1 MRKIW
6 SLVLYFLGVTLIV
19 LTSSKLFVKQSE
31 EFTQTNHMIIF
42 VADATALCI
51 KMLPF
56 LFNQGGIKKCIDY
69 FDDQY
74 FVPKNDEEATITE
87 ECVRVCKR
95 NFRAFAFVA
104 ILADVWWNIAP
115 IFDNEYN
122 LPLDIWLPYDPKSGP
137 VTFYVTY
144 IFTVTGKLSTY

>member
-1 MRKIW
+1 MRMIW

-42 VADATALCI
+42 VADATDLYI

-56 LFNQGGIKKCIDY
+56 WFNQGGIKKCIDY

-104 ILADVWWNIAP
+104 ILADVWWNNH
-115 IFDNEYN
+115 F
-122 LPLDIWLPYDPKSGP
+122 
-137 VTFYVTY
+137 
-144 IFTVTGKLSTY
+144 